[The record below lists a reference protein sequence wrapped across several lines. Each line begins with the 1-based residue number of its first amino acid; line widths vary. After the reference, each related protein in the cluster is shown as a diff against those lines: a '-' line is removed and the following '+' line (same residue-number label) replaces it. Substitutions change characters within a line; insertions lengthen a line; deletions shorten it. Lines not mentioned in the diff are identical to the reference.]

1 MKVEIGFSVVF
12 KVIGWLLLLESA
24 MMLAPL
30 VVELFSGC
38 RDWQGLAAATV
49 GAGICGGALSYF
61 FRYTEVKIYRRE
73 GFMLVT
79 LAWIFF
85 SLFGMIPFM
94 MSSSPLG
101 ITDAFFE
108 TMSGFTTT
116 GASVITNVE
125 GLGKGVLL
133 WRAMTQWIGGL
144 GIILFLLALLPSLNE
159 KGGIPMFNAEV
170 TGITHDKIHPRIRQT
185 AASLW
190 TVYLVITIIITLML
204 WAGPMDFFD
213 SLCHALTTISTGGFS
228 TKNAGVGYWQSNY
241 VWLVLTFFM
250 LIGGINFSLIYAS
263 GRGRLRT
270 LFHNDVMKAY
280 FLIVAVAY
288 LLFLGNLLLK
298 GEAHGFTDAF
308 VEPMFHIFAAI
319 TSTGFSL
326 VEFSDWGPFA
336 LAITMLLM
344 MSGACAGSTS
354 GGIKID
360 RLVALRHNL
369 NNMIKQALYPRRVF
383 IVRVNGKPVP
393 PAELSKVTAF
403 VTIYIFLAIGGAI
416 VGTAYGISLDDA
428 FFVAVSCIG
437 NNGLGYGITGSSG
450 GFHLL
455 PDVVKWTCSLLML
468 IGRLELF
475 SVLVMLTPLF
485 WKK

>member
-24 MMLAPL
+24 MMLVPL
-30 VVELFSGC
+30 AVELFSGC
-38 RDWQGLAAATV
+38 RDWQGLATATV

-185 AASLW
+185 AAALW
-190 TVYLVITIIITLML
+190 TVYLAATIATTIML

-213 SLCHALTTISTGGFS
+213 SLCHAMTTISTGGFS
-228 TKNAGVGYWQSNY
+228 TKNAGVGYWHSDY
-241 VWLVLTFFM
+241 IWLVLTFSM
-250 LIGGINFSLIYAS
+250 MIGGINFSLLYGAL
-263 GRGRLRT
+263 RGRL
-270 LFHNDVMKAY
+270 LPLLHNDVTK
-280 FLIVAVAY
+280 AY
-288 LLFLGNLLLK
+288 LLIIASSYIIFLATLLFK

-308 VEPMFHIFAAI
+308 VVPVFHILSAL

-326 VEFSDWGPFA
+326 GDFSGWGPLS
-336 LAITMLLM
+336 LAITILLM
-344 MSGACAGSTS
+344 MSGACAGSTT

-369 NNMIKQALYPRRVF
+369 NNMIRQALYPRRVF
-383 IVRVNGKPVP
+383 IVRVNGKVVP
-393 PAELSKVTAF
+393 PAELSKIAAF
-403 VTIYIFLAIGGAI
+403 VSIFILLAIAGALI
-416 VGTAYGISLDDA
+416 GTACGISLDDS
-428 FFVAVSCIG
+428 FFAAVSCIG
-437 NNGLGYGITGSSG
+437 NNGLGYGITGPSG

-455 PDVVKWTCSLLML
+455 PDVVKWTGSLLML
-468 IGRLELF
+468 IGRLEIF
-475 SVLVMLTPLF
+475 SVLVMLYPLF